1 MASIESADFYHV
13 VLTSMTEDGMS
24 FDDAFKEFLERFERS
39 LLNFD
44 WIEENFH
51 GKVEEFLKVCKCEPL
66 RSIKTPK
73 KNTKIDPK
81 AFSSGLRTSCLLS
94 RSRNEL

>member
-1 MASIESADFYHV
+1 MASIESVDFYDV

-24 FDDAFKEFLERFERS
+24 FDDVLKEFLERLECS

-51 GKVEEFLKVCKCEPL
+51 GKSAEFLKGMQV
-66 RSIKTPK
+66 
-73 KNTKIDPK
+73 
-81 AFSSGLRTSCLLS
+81 
-94 RSRNEL
+94 

>member
-1 MASIESADFYHV
+1 
-13 VLTSMTEDGMS
+13 MTEDGMS
-24 FDDAFKEFLERFERS
+24 FDDALKEFLECFERS

-51 GKVEEFLKVCKCEPL
+51 GKSAEFLKGIQGRAAEKYQNAKE
-66 RSIKTPK
+66 KY
-73 KNTKIDPK
+73 KIDPK

-94 RSRNEL
+94 RSRNELWFEKKIPLIYNHG